1 MPFFRIC
8 GQTLHLRNVLMILIV
23 FMSGNKFI
31 NIEFVAAGIGLQQR
45 KFKHVMD

>member
-1 MPFFRIC
+1 
-8 GQTLHLRNVLMILIV
+8 MILIV

-45 KFKHVMD
+45 KFKHVMDWNLGGFVAIFEDE